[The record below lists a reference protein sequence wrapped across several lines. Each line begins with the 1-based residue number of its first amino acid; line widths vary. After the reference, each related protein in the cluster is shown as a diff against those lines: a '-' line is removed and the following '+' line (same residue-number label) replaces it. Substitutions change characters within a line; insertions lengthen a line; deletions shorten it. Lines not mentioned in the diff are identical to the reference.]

1 LEDSM
6 HDFADVA
13 EIDEA
18 VETIRLTTGLN
29 PDIGLILGSGLGEL
43 ADMVEGPQIISV
55 EDIPNWPLSTVS
67 GHKGRLVLGKLAGQ
81 DVMIQQGRVH
91 YYEGYTMAQVTFSV
105 RVMQRM
111 KFRALVVTNAAGGIN
126 SDFSAG
132 DLMLITDHIG
142 FLTMSGLSPLRGPN
156 LNEFGVRFPDMS
168 HAYDRRWVAT
178 ARQVAREKVIDLKEG
193 VYAGLGGPSYET
205 PAELRFLK
213 AVGADAVG
221 MSTVPEVVVANHGR
235 LPVLGF
241 SSITNKVSLDGSSET
256 THEEVLQAGE
266 LIIPKLKSMIL
277 GCLQKLSEEDFLSK
291 SQA

>member
-1 LEDSM
+1 M
-6 HDFADVA
+6 QDFADVA
-13 EIDEA
+13 KIDEA
-18 VETIRLTTGLN
+18 VETIRLSTEHT

-43 ADMVEGPQIISV
+43 AEMVENPQVISA
-55 EDIPNWPLSTVS
+55 EDIPNWPVSTVS

-81 DVMIQQGRVH
+81 NVMIQQGRVH

-111 KFRALVVTNAAGGIN
+111 KFKTLVVTNAAGGIN
-126 SDFSAG
+126 TDFSAG

-142 FLTMSGLSPLRGPN
+142 LLTMSGLSPLRGPN
-156 LNEFGVRFPDMS
+156 LDEFGVRFPDMS
-168 HAYDRRWVAT
+168 HAYDRLWIDC
-178 ARQVAREKVIDLKEG
+178 ARQVALAKGIELKEG

-213 AVGADAVG
+213 GIGADAVG
-221 MSTVPEVVVANHGR
+221 MSTVPEVVVADHGR

-256 THEEVLQAGE
+256 THEEVLKAGE
-266 LIIPKLKSMIL
+266 LIIPKLKAMIL
-277 GCLQKLSEEDFLSK
+277 GCLQKLTEEDFLSK
-291 SQA
+291 SK